1 MPIGLY
7 VLLSVSIVSEFPESL
22 VSDAKDQVLVFRLVS
37 DSVSMFKVNP
47 VSDSESDSKLVS
59 DLKLRLIST
68 GFIWKIGF
76 LDSKY

>member
-59 DLKLRLIST
+59 DLKLGLIST